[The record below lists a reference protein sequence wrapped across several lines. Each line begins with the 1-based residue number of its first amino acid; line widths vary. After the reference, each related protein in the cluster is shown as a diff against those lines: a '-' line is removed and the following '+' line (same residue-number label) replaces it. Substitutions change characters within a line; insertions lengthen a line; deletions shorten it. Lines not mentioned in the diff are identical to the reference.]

1 MSTPASPKVVVWRG
15 EEPQKIRQN
24 YCPASEVCIFNLSL
38 LLPVRIYKLSVA
50 ILATGR
56 ADQAPPCDKPPPP
69 GMPPRRQATASVS
82 ASTPGTGTAAV
93 SAATPDGTSGTA
105 SRPPLRR
112 RPAAAPARS
121 RSPRLGPSRLATPS
135 RPRPGETRE
144 EHEAR
149 LLASVPV
156 VMEQLCQIL
165 DLERGAFK
173 ERVLNILA
181 SHQVG
186 IERAT
191 AQAHILRD
199 DMLAIIA
206 MRRES
211 SVTGSGCVRTR
222 KP

>member
-15 EEPQKIRQN
+15 QEPQKIRQN

-38 LLPVRIYKLSVA
+38 LLPVRIYKLSAA

-56 ADQAPPCDKPPPP
+56 ADQAPPCDQPPPP

-82 ASTPGTGTAAV
+82 ASTPGTGTASV
-93 SAATPDGTSGTA
+93 SAATPDGASGTA

-121 RSPRLGPSRLATPS
+121 RSPRGFRLATPS
-135 RPRPGETRE
+135 CPRTGETRE
-144 EHEAR
+144 EREAR
-149 LLASVPV
+149 LLASLPA

-165 DLERGAFK
+165 DRERVAFK
-173 ERVLNILA
+173 EGFLNILA
-181 SHQVG
+181 SHQVAL
-186 IERAT
+186 ERAN
-191 AQAHILRD
+191 AAAHIVRD

-211 SVTGSGCVRTR
+211 SVTGSGSVA
-222 KP
+222 

>member
-1 MSTPASPKVVVWRG
+1 
-15 EEPQKIRQN
+15 
-24 YCPASEVCIFNLSL
+24 
-38 LLPVRIYKLSVA
+38 
-50 ILATGR
+50 
-56 ADQAPPCDKPPPP
+56 
-69 GMPPRRQATASVS
+69 MPPRRQATASVS
-82 ASTPGTGTAAV
+82 ASTPGTGTASV

-121 RSPRLGPSRLATPS
+121 RSPRLGRLATPS

-149 LLASVPV
+149 LLASVPA

-165 DLERGAFK
+165 DLEQGAFK

-211 SVTGSGCVRTR
+211 SVTGSGRVRTS

>member
-56 ADQAPPCDKPPPP
+56 ADQAPPCDQPPPP

-82 ASTPGTGTAAV
+82 ASTPGTGTASV
-93 SAATPDGTSGTA
+93 SASTPGTVDGASGTA

-121 RSPRLGPSRLATPS
+121 RSPRLGRLATPS
-135 RPRPGETRE
+135 CPRPGQTRE

-149 LLASVPV
+149 LLASVPA

-165 DLERGAFK
+165 EFLGGC
-173 ERVLNILA
+173 I
-181 SHQVG
+181 Q
-186 IERAT
+186 RAIP
-191 AQAHILRD
+191 QHS
-199 DMLAIIA
+199 
-206 MRRES
+206 RES
-211 SVTGSGCVRTR
+211 PGGTRAGARTSAGAT
-222 KP
+222 

>member
-1 MSTPASPKVVVWRG
+1 M
-15 EEPQKIRQN
+15 
-24 YCPASEVCIFNLSL
+24 
-38 LLPVRIYKLSVA
+38 
-50 ILATGR
+50 
-56 ADQAPPCDKPPPP
+56 
-69 GMPPRRQATASVS
+69 
-82 ASTPGTGTAAV
+82 
-93 SAATPDGTSGTA
+93 
-105 SRPPLRR
+105 
-112 RPAAAPARS
+112 
-121 RSPRLGPSRLATPS
+121 
-135 RPRPGETRE
+135 TRE

-149 LLASVPV
+149 LLASLPA

-173 ERVLNILA
+173 ERFLNILA

-186 IERAT
+186 LERAH
-191 AQAHILRD
+191 AQAQVLRD

>member
-15 EEPQKIRQN
+15 EPQKIRQN

-56 ADQAPPCDKPPPP
+56 ADQAPPCDQPPPP

-82 ASTPGTGTAAV
+82 ASTPGTGTASV
-93 SAATPDGTSGTA
+93 SAATPDGASGTA

-121 RSPRLGPSRLATPS
+121 RSPRLGRLATPS
-135 RPRPGETRE
+135 CPRPGETRE

-149 LLASVPV
+149 LLASVPA

-165 DLERGAFK
+165 EFFGGAFK
-173 ERVLNILA
+173 ERFLNILA
-181 SHQVG
+181 SHAVG
-186 IERAT
+186 LERAHAH
-191 AQAHILRD
+191 AQVLRD
-199 DMLAIIA
+199 DMLAIIE